1 MEEWYYRYTKEG
13 NREDKIELST
23 TVDWCEKGRK
33 GRMNEQRTDE
43 VNRKQEQDR
52 KLKCII
58 SYIKYKWPLKRQIIS
73 EWIKKPFV
81 VYKKHTLNI
90 RI

>member
-1 MEEWYYRYTKEG
+1 
-13 NREDKIELST
+13 
-23 TVDWCEKGRK
+23 
-33 GRMNEQRTDE
+33 MNEQRTDE